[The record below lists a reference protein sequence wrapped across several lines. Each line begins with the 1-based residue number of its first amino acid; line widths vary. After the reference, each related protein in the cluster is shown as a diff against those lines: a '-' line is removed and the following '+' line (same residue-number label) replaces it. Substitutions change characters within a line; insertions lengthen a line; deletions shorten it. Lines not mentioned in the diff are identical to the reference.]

1 MTMFLNLRVILFGV
15 AGALIGIAP
24 PYLIGQAINLYTKHG
39 EIDMLI
45 ISAACVLI
53 IATPCG
59 RLASHLYVQKLS
71 TVTRKSLKSRLTE
84 KIIPQTTSEN
94 HGEAIDLIDGDV
106 EGSIYL
112 YHNIY
117 LDVASSLSALLL
129 ALFIVLHYNPS
140 LIIAPLS
147 AILYIATLKVITRKI
162 YLSSYKKY
170 VESNTQLISNISNSM
185 NSSSP
190 SNLEHFKKSN
200 RQIKLLS
207 LISRAKIALLELA
220 SNLSYLIGIILLFYI
235 GSNSIANDT
244 LSIGDFVSAAIYLE
258 RVLVPTA
265 ALVSI
270 YYATGE
276 ARYRRMRID
285 RCLSGAT
292 DG

>member
-1 MTMFLNLRVILFGV
+1 MTMFLNLRVILIGI

-24 PYLIGQAINLYTKHG
+24 PYLIGQAINFYTKHG
-39 EIDMLI
+39 EIDTLI
-45 ISAACVLI
+45 ISVACVLI

-59 RLASHLYVQKLS
+59 RLASHLYIQKLS
-71 TVTRKSLKSRLTE
+71 TATRKSLKTRLTE
-84 KIIPQTTSEN
+84 KIILKTTLEN

-117 LDVASSLSALLL
+117 LDIASSLSALLL
-129 ALFIVLHYNPS
+129 ALFIVFHYNPS
-140 LIIAPLS
+140 LTIAPLS
-147 AILYIATLKVITRKI
+147 AILYIATFKILTRRA

-170 VESNTQLISNISNSM
+170 VETNTQLISNISNLR
-185 NSSSP
+185 NSSSL
-190 SNLEHFKKSN
+190 SDLELIKENN

-207 LISRAKIALLELA
+207 LISRAKIALLELV

-244 LSIGDFVSAAIYLE
+244 LSIGDFVSAAVYLE
-258 RVLVPTA
+258 RVLVPTG

>member
-1 MTMFLNLRVILFGV
+1 MTMLLNLRVILIGI

-24 PYLIGQAINLYTKHG
+24 PYLIGQAINFYTKHG
-39 EIDMLI
+39 EIDTLI
-45 ISAACVLI
+45 ISVACLLI

-59 RLASHLYVQKLS
+59 RLASHLYIQKLS
-71 TVTRKSLKSRLTE
+71 TATRKSLKTRLTE
-84 KIIPQTTSEN
+84 KIIPKTTLEN

-117 LDVASSLSALLL
+117 LDIASSLSALLL
-129 ALFIVLHYNPS
+129 SLFIVFHYNPS
-140 LIIAPLS
+140 LTIAPLS
-147 AILYIATLKVITRKI
+147 AILYIATFKILTRRT

-170 VESNTQLISNISNSM
+170 VETNTQLISNISNFR
-185 NSSSP
+185 NSSSL
-190 SNLEHFKKSN
+190 SKLGLIKESN

-244 LSIGDFVSAAIYLE
+244 LSIGDFVSAAVYLE

-276 ARYRRMRID
+276 ARYRRMRIY

>member
-1 MTMFLNLRVILFGV
+1 MTMFLNLRVILIGV

-24 PYLIGQAINLYTKHG
+24 PYLIGQAINLYTTHG

-71 TVTRKSLKSRLTE
+71 TATRKKLKSRLTE
-84 KIIPQTTSEN
+84 KIIPKTTSESS
-94 HGEAIDLIDGDV
+94 GAAIDLIDGDV

-117 LDVASSLSALLL
+117 LDIASSLSALLP
-129 ALFIVLHYNPS
+129 ALFIVFHYNPS
-140 LIIAPLS
+140 LTIAPLS
-147 AILYIATLKVITRKI
+147 AILYIATFKILTRKT
-162 YLSSYKKY
+162 YSSSYKKY
-170 VESNTQLISNISNSM
+170 VETNTELISNISNFR
-185 NSSSP
+185 NSP
-190 SNLEHFKKSN
+190 SLSNHGHLKESN

-285 RCLSGAT
+285 RCLSGVT

>member
-1 MTMFLNLRVILFGV
+1 MILNLRVILIGI

-24 PYLIGQAINLYTKHG
+24 PYLIGQAINFYTRHG
-39 EIDMLI
+39 EIDTLI

-59 RLASHLYVQKLS
+59 RLASYLYIQKLS
-71 TVTRKSLKSRLTE
+71 TATRKSLKTRLTE
-84 KIIPQTTSEN
+84 KIIPKTTSEN

-117 LDVASSLSALLL
+117 LDIASSLSALLL

-147 AILYIATLKVITRKI
+147 AILYIITFKILTRKT

-170 VESNTQLISNISNSM
+170 VETNTQLISSISNLR
-185 NSSSP
+185 NSSSL
-190 SNLEHFKKSN
+190 SNLGFIKESN

-207 LISRAKIALLELA
+207 LISRAKTALLELA

-244 LSIGDFVSAAIYLE
+244 LSIGNFVSAAIYLE

-265 ALVSI
+265 ALVNI

-285 RCLSGAT
+285 RCLAGAT